1 MTSTVFY
8 SWQSD
13 ISETRNVIQ
22 AALEK
27 AVRDLN
33 RNVSLELRVD
43 QDTSGVAGWPDV
55 TQTILGKIEQ
65 CQVFVAD
72 ITPINGPCSSFR
84 LTPNPNVLVE
94 LGYALGTGLGRTRM
108 VCVVNSAY
116 LPDGDIQALP
126 FDIRGSRPLQFSLPG
141 RDARGIAEGQ
151 EDPVRNKVRA
161 DLSRALERALI
172 DTIDEIEAIKVN
184 RNLNLTPHLATEHL
198 ERFQV
203 VIETKTIAPFQVDF
217 AVTEPSG
224 NLLSGYMTAPTRIAP
239 QQAKPVRFPVQTLK
253 PLTGNNDIYVLSGK
267 VSHVPT
273 DQNPV
278 PQFHRFEVKYR
289 AVGNKLLEIDRVP
302 IPVH

>member
-108 VCVVNSAY
+108 ICVVNSAY

-184 RNLNLTPHLATEHL
+184 RNLNPNPPMDGA
-198 ERFQV
+198 
-203 VIETKTIAPFQVDF
+203 
-217 AVTEPSG
+217 
-224 NLLSGYMTAPTRIAP
+224 RIAEGGEEVTD
-239 QQAKPVRFPVQTLK
+239 ATVRARIRVDWRLAGGLSALLGVLIAACDGCGERDGGIGHGK
-253 PLTGNNDIYVLSGK
+253 KHSRTGPGASWRG
-267 VSHVPT
+267 S
-273 DQNPV
+273 
-278 PQFHRFEVKYR
+278 
-289 AVGNKLLEIDRVP
+289 
-302 IPVH
+302 